1 MVSSYLVGSCNLISS
16 GSRKSFSS
24 LIIVS
29 LICNINMRLIISV
42 QPTFI
47 HFLEKQNTEG
57 SDKLLKKYLESTVWL
72 NQSIQQ
78 E

>member
-1 MVSSYLVGSCNLISS
+1 
-16 GSRKSFSS
+16 
-24 LIIVS
+24 
-29 LICNINMRLIISV
+29 MRLIISV

>member
-1 MVSSYLVGSCNLISS
+1 
-16 GSRKSFSS
+16 
-24 LIIVS
+24 
-29 LICNINMRLIISV
+29 MRLIISV

-57 SDKLLKKYLESTVWL
+57 SDKSLKNYLESTVWL

-78 E
+78 EQVSVKPTKIDLLRKEADTKRCSVNRAFFSAS